1 MKAGWQFKTVGHVL
15 RWTVRL
21 RRGGEEN
28 RPDPDEPGK
37 EGTHP
42 TKTGHTRVKPDHA
55 RTGKPRNAA
64 GPRSLRPRRHTG
76 VRVDPMATEQPQPLR
91 AGTSRAP
98 ERDRS
103 LTLSLSS
110 PEARNQS
117 LDTRFAE

>member
-1 MKAGWQFKTVGHVL
+1 MRALASLGA
-15 RWTVRL
+15 RL
-21 RRGGEEN
+21 VPARCAHE
-28 RPDPDEPGK
+28 D
-37 EGTHP
+37 
-42 TKTGHTRVKPDHA
+42 TRVSGLIRWLQNNRSRCAPGRRA
-55 RTGKPRNAA
+55 LRNAT